1 MMSIKRIIVSAHYIG
16 TVLLETEQNLDWL
29 TSYIDSIDGHL
40 SKLFPQNPQTTLEEA
55 AAEALS
61 KGGKRIRAIL
71 ALLTC
76 EIYSGDYKPAVP
88 LAVAYEL
95 AHASALVQDDII
107 DSSNMRRGV
116 ASIVSKYG
124 LSNAILTSDLL
135 LFNVPKIMSTYG
147 NALENSRLARLFDL
161 LGEACR
167 GAVWGEYLDLEMS
180 KKTSEIVSE
189 IEYEEMI
196 RSKTASMLAAP
207 TASGAIIGGASE
219 EETMLA
225 YRFGERLGM
234 AYQVHDDTL
243 DLFGDAQTLG
253 KPIFT
258 DMRAGKKNLIL
269 IHCLNHCAQ
278 TEREFLDSLIMK
290 KGEYSVEEISKA
302 REILEEHGSLQY
314 AKSRSMHYINQAIDL
329 IEKFPSKSRAT
340 ESLVILSRYLSERYY

>member
-1 MMSIKRIIVSAHYIG
+1 MMSIKRIIGLTHHIEAA
-16 TVLLETEQNLDWL
+16 LLETEQHLDWL
-29 TSYIDSIDGHL
+29 TSYIDSIDERL
-40 SKLFPQNPQTTLEEA
+40 SKLFPQDSETSLEKA
-55 AAEALS
+55 AADALS
-61 KGGKRIRAIL
+61 KGGKRVRAIL

-107 DSSNMRRGV
+107 DSSNMRRGA

-147 NALENSRLARLFDL
+147 EVLDNLRLAKLFDL

-207 TASGAIIGGASE
+207 SASGAIIGGASD
-219 EETMLA
+219 EETKLA

-243 DLFGDAQTLG
+243 DLFGDEQTLG

-258 DMRAGKKNLIL
+258 DMHAGKKNLVL
-269 IHCLNHCAQ
+269 IHCLNHCTQ
-278 TEREFLDSLIMK
+278 TEREFLDSLFIK
-290 KGEYSVEEISKA
+290 KGEYSDEEISNA
-302 REILEEHGSLQY
+302 REILVEHGSLQF
-314 AKSRSMHYINQAIDL
+314 AKSRSVHYINQAINL
-329 IEKFPSKSRAT
+329 IEKFPSKSRAK
-340 ESLVILSRYLSERYY
+340 ESLMILSQYLSERYY

>member
-1 MMSIKRIIVSAHYIG
+1 MSTKRIIGLAYLIG
-16 TVLLETEQNLDWL
+16 TALLETEQHLEWL

-40 SKLFPQNPQTTLEEA
+40 SELFPQNPTTTLEKA

-61 KGGKRIRAIL
+61 KGGKRVRAIL

-76 EIYSGDYKPAVP
+76 EIYSGDYKAAVP
-88 LAVAYEL
+88 LAIAYEL

-107 DSSNMRRGV
+107 DSSDMRRGA

-147 NALENSRLARLFDL
+147 NALESSRLAKLFDL

-180 KKTSEIVSE
+180 KKTSEIPSE

-207 TASGAIIGGASE
+207 SASGAVIGGASE
-219 EETMLA
+219 EETIIA
-225 YRFGERLGM
+225 YRFGEWLGM

-243 DLFGDAQTLG
+243 DLFGDEQTLG

-258 DMRAGKKNLIL
+258 DMRGGKKNLIL
-269 IHCLNHCAQ
+269 IHCLNHCTQA
-278 TEREFLDSLIMK
+278 ERESLDSLFVK
-290 KGEYSVEEISKA
+290 KGEYSNEEISKV
-302 REILEEHGSLQY
+302 REILVAHGSLQY
-314 AKSRSMHYINQAIDL
+314 AKSRSMHYVNQAINL
-329 IEKFPSKSRAT
+329 IEKFPSKPRT
-340 ESLVILSRYLSERYY
+340 KESLVILSQYLSERYY

>member
-1 MMSIKRIIVSAHYIG
+1 MSTKRIIGLAQHIG
-16 TVLLETEQNLDWL
+16 AALLETEQHLDWL

-40 SKLFPQNPQTTLEEA
+40 SKLFPQNPQTTLEKA

-61 KGGKRIRAIL
+61 KGGKRVRAIL

-107 DSSNMRRGV
+107 DSSSMRRGV

-147 NALENSRLARLFDL
+147 DTLENSRLAKLFDL

-180 KKTSEIVSE
+180 EKPSEIVSE

-196 RSKTASMLAAP
+196 RSKTASLLAAP
-207 TASGAIIGGASE
+207 SASGAIIGGASE
-219 EETMLA
+219 EGTILA
-225 YRFGERLGM
+225 YQFGEWLGM

-243 DLFGDAQTLG
+243 DLFGDEQTLG
-253 KPIFT
+253 KPIFA
-258 DMRAGKKNLIL
+258 DIKMGKKNLIL
-269 IHCLNHCAQ
+269 IHCLNHCTE
-278 TEREFLDSLIMK
+278 TEREFLGSLFIK
-290 KGEYSVEEISKA
+290 KGEYSDEEKSKA
-302 REILEEHGSLQY
+302 REILVEHGSLQY
-314 AKSRSMHYINQAIDL
+314 AKSRSMHYINQAIKL
-329 IEKFPSKSRAT
+329 IEKFPSKSRAK
-340 ESLVILSRYLSERYY
+340 ESLVILSQYLSERYY